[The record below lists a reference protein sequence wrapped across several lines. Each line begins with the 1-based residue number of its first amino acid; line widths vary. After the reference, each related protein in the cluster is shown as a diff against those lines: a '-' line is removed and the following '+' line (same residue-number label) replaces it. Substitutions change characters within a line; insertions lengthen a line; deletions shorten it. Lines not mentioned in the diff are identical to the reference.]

1 MAAGIPTDPTA
12 IRNWLGLKIDKP
24 IASLDPSL
32 KGKVMTSTSVLDTS
46 LIDRGMLKVKLK
58 FN

>member
-1 MAAGIPTDPTA
+1 MSCGALDMAAGIPTDPTV

-24 IASLDPSL
+24 ITSLDPSL

-46 LIDRGMLKVKLK
+46 
-58 FN
+58 

>member
-1 MAAGIPTDPTA
+1 MSCGALDMAAGIPTDPTA

-46 LIDRGMLKVKLK
+46 
-58 FN
+58 